1 MVPIGDR
8 DLTFAQISSYSAVMR
23 RKPGS
28 IVSLERDILD
38 AAITLRG
45 RGLVEAHGFLLAK
58 TIGDGSDAKRLTA
71 YGTLY
76 KALDRLERAGYLE
89 SRWEAPDYAAEAAR
103 PRRRFYRITGMGER
117 ALAEAQATDPVAV
130 RRAAPAGAQVT

>member
-1 MVPIGDR
+1 
-8 DLTFAQISSYSAVMR
+8 MR

-76 KALDRLERAGYLE
+76 KALDRLERGGYLE

-117 ALAEAQATDPVAV
+117 ALAEARANDPVAV
-130 RRAAPAGAQVT
+130 RRTAPAGAQVT